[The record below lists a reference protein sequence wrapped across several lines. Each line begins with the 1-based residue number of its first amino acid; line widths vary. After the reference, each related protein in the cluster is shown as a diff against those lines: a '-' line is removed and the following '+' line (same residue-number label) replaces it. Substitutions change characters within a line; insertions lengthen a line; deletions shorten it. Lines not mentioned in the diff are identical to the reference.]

1 FRTFIIPWIDLDAA
15 TSQKIIKQ
23 INKCPS
29 GALNYHQIEN

>member
-1 FRTFIIPWIDLDAA
+1 WIDLDAA

-29 GALNYHQIEN
+29 GALNYYQIEN